1 MPTSTLFVGIDVSL
15 KTNQACAINFNQD
28 IFFNCSFANTPD
40 GTRLL
45 IRRLLDEI
53 IKHPELKKIEVCL
66 ESTSVY
72 HVHVSNS
79 LALSPEL
86 KEYNVKVYPQNAKTI
101 AKYKESFID
110 REKTDPEDAFLCADY
125 VRVGKCK
132 NSHSARG
139 YQKLALQR
147 LTRQRKHVAES
158 IAKEKQYV
166 LNNVFIKY
174 SALMVSSSNES
185 YLNNT
190 FSKTAMH
197 ILTEF
202 LTIDE
207 IVDSG
212 FEELVKRI
220 EELSKNRFS
229 DSTEVAKI
237 FQKIYR
243 DSYRLDKASSEYLN
257 ITLAS
262 SFRVIEF
269 YKNEMKNLDK
279 EIERL
284 ISGYNSNYLNI
295 LMSIPGFG
303 LIYSAGIIA
312 EIEDIRFFSNH
323 NKLASYTGLRWKRK
337 QSGEKDS
344 EHRKSVISSNA
355 YLRYYVTEATSHM
368 IRHVDEYQSFFYKK
382 YNEVPINKYKRALV
396 LTSRKVIRLIFGL
409 LRKNQLFNIHYLDQT
424 I

>member
-15 KTNQACAINFNQD
+15 KSNQACAMNFNQD
-28 IFFNCSFANTPD
+28 VFFNSSFDNTPD
-40 GTRLL
+40 GTALL
-45 IRRLLDEI
+45 IKKILDEI

-79 LALSPEL
+79 LAMSQEL
-86 KEYNVKVYPQNAKTI
+86 KEYDIKVYPQNAKTI

-110 REKTDPEDAFLCADY
+110 REKTDSQDAYLCADY

-132 NSHSARG
+132 NSHAARG

-166 LNNVFIKY
+166 LNNIFIKY
-174 SALMVSSSNES
+174 SALLVKSSDES

-220 EELSKNRFS
+220 EEVSRNRFS
-229 DSTEVAKI
+229 DSIEVAKL
-237 FQKIYR
+237 FQKVYR
-243 DSYRLDKASSEYLN
+243 DSYRLDKTTSEYLN
-257 ITLAS
+257 VTLAS
-262 SFRVIEF
+262 SFRLIEF
-269 YKNEMKNLDK
+269 YKLEMKNLDK

-284 ISGYNSNYLNI
+284 IKGYNSNYLNI

-303 LIYSAGIIA
+303 LVYSAGIIA
-312 EIEDIRFFSNH
+312 EIEDIRFFPNH
-323 NKLASYTGLRWKRK
+323 GKLAAYAGLRWKRK
-337 QSGEKDS
+337 QSGDKDS
-344 EHRKSVISSNA
+344 EHRKSTTSSNA
-355 YLRYYVTEATSHM
+355 YLRYYVTEATSH
-368 IRHVDEYQSFFYKK
+368 IIKHVDEYHAYFYKK
-382 YNEVPINKYKRALV
+382 HEGVTINKYKRALV

-409 LRKNQLFNIHYLDQT
+409 LRKNQLFDIHYLDQAV
-424 I
+424 

>member
-15 KTNQACAINFNQD
+15 KSNQACAMNFNQD
-28 IFFNCSFANTPD
+28 VFFNSSFDNTPD
-40 GTRLL
+40 GTALL
-45 IRRLLDEI
+45 IKKILDEI

-79 LALSPEL
+79 LALSDEL
-86 KEYNVKVYPQNAKTI
+86 KEYDIKVYPQNAKTI

-110 REKTDPEDAFLCADY
+110 REKTDPQDAYLCADY

-132 NSHSARG
+132 NSHAARG

-147 LTRQRKHVAES
+147 LTRQRKHVAEI

-174 SALMVSSSNES
+174 SALLVKSSDES

-220 EELSKNRFS
+220 EEISRNRFS
-229 DSTEVAKI
+229 DSTEVAKL
-237 FQKIYR
+237 FQKVYR
-243 DSYRLDKASSEYLN
+243 DSYRLDKAASEYLN
-257 ITLAS
+257 VTLAS
-262 SFRVIEF
+262 SFRLIEF
-269 YKNEMKNLDK
+269 YKSEMKNLDK

-284 ISGYNSNYLNI
+284 IKGYNSNYLNV

-303 LIYSAGIIA
+303 LVYSAGIIA
-312 EIEDIRFFSNH
+312 EIEDIRFFPSH
-323 NKLASYTGLRWKRK
+323 AKLAAYAGLRWKRK
-337 QSGEKDS
+337 QSGDKDS
-344 EHRKSVISSNA
+344 EHRKSTTSSNA
-355 YLRYYVTEATSHM
+355 YLRYYITEATSH
-368 IRHVDEYQSFFYKK
+368 IIKHVDEYHTYFYKK
-382 YNEVPINKYKRALV
+382 CEEVTINKYKRALV

-409 LRKNQLFNIHYLDQT
+409 LRKNRLFDIHYLDQT
-424 I
+424 V